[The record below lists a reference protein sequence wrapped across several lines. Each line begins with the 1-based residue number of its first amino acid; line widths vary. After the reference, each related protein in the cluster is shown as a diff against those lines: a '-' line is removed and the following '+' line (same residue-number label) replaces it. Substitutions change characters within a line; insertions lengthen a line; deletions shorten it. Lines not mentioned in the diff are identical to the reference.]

1 MKISVIQPDI
11 IWENKPAN
19 FACLEILIS
28 PLFNRTDLIILPEM
42 FNTGFSMSVEQLS
55 ELPDGDT
62 FRWMRSVAVK
72 GNSGVCGSYMIKSD
86 GQFFN
91 RWVFVSPE
99 NESWYYNKRH
109 LFSMGE
115 EDKFFSKGHS
125 RTIFNFRGMRICP
138 FICYDLRFPVWSRN
152 RNEYDLA
159 IYSANWPGARINV
172 WNTLI
177 KARAIE
183 NQCYVAG
190 VNRIGT
196 DGMGISYCGESAIA
210 GPRGEII
217 NSVGNEQSVI
227 SADLSLSELTD
238 FRNKFPVINDADE
251 YYLNT

>member
-11 IWENKPAN
+11 IWENKSAN
-19 FACLEILIS
+19 FTSLEKLLS
-28 PLFNRTDLIILPEM
+28 PLINRTDLTILPEM
-42 FNTGFSMSVEQLS
+42 FNTGFSMSVEKLS
-55 ELPDGDT
+55 ELSDGDT
-62 FRWMRSVAVK
+62 FRWMKSVALK
-72 GNSGVCGSYMIKSD
+72 GNFGVCGSYMVKSD

-99 NESWYYNKRH
+99 NESWYYDKRH

-115 EDKFFSKGHS
+115 EDKFFSKGNS

-159 IYSANWPGARINV
+159 VYSANWPEARISV

-196 DGMGISYCGESAIA
+196 DGMGISYCGESAIVS
-210 GPRGEII
+210 PRGELM
-217 NSVGNEQSVI
+217 NSVGDEENII
-227 SADLSLSELTD
+227 SADLSMVELTE
-238 FRNKFPVINDADE
+238 FRTKFPVFNDADE
-251 YYLNT
+251 FTIK